1 MDWSLDGT
9 LARNN
14 SALPLWFL
22 RSGKTVKIESGQSLR
37 LEP

>member
-9 LARNN
+9 LVRNN

-22 RSGKTVKIESGQSLR
+22 RNEQTVKIESGQVLK
-37 LEP
+37 LE

>member
-22 RSGKTVKIESGQSLR
+22 RNGQAVKIESGQLLK
-37 LEP
+37 LE